1 MYVCIQLS
9 MYVDRVMFVGVYI
22 YIYIYVYIYAHAI

>member
-22 YIYIYVYIYAHAI
+22 YVYVYAHAI